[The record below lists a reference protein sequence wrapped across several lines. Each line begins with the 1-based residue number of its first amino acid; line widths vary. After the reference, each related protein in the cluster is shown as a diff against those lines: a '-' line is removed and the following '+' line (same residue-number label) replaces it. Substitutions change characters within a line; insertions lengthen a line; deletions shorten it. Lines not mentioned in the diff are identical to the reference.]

1 MSIRKILQALLLLI
15 AIVLGVGVGNADA
28 LSTSVK
34 LLLFPYTGEVR
45 ILNDNPDPFS
55 FTFYSL
61 KSSSGALD
69 GTNGVWTSIADTY
82 DVSGNQFIDSSDEWI
97 ELANDPM
104 ELSEGAFLNTSGTL
118 PAFRSVSLGKIWD
131 PNAVPGGHDVVAQ
144 ILLPNGMDAMVS
156 VDRAIDGDYLRGDD
170 VVNELDYSIWKAYFG
185 STSAYFA
192 DGNIDGIVDAADY
205 TVWRDNFGLSLPGSG
220 NGASGAVGGG
230 LSAVAVPEPT
240 ALILAIAAVGWVLFR
255 ARRLKS
261 GTS

>member
-1 MSIRKILQALLLLI
+1 MSIRKILQALLLLV

-34 LLLFPYTGEVR
+34 LLLFPFTGEVR
-45 ILNDNPDPFS
+45 ILNDNSDPFS

-61 KSSSGALD
+61 NSSSGALD

-97 ELANDPM
+97 ELANHSM
-104 ELSEGAFLNTSGTL
+104 QLSEGAFLNTSGTL

-156 VDRAIDGDYLRGDD
+156 VDLAIDGDYFRDD
-170 VVNELDYSIWKAYFG
+170 LVDGLDYNIWKAYFG
-185 STSAYFA
+185 STFAYFA
-192 DGNIDGIVDAADY
+192 DGNIDGVVDAADF

-230 LSAVAVPEPT
+230 LSAAAVPEPT
-240 ALILAIAAVGWVLFR
+240 ALILAIAAGGWMLLR